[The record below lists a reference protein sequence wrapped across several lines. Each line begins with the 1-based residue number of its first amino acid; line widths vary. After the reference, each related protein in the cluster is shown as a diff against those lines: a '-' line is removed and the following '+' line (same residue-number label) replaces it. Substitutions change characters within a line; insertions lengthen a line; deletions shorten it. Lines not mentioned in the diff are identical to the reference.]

1 MIMNKGKIYQD
12 VSESIC
18 MEKVMSEKY
27 IELVSYLKGLKRVLV
42 AFSGGVDSTFLLK
55 AAKDALGDNAAAVT
69 VNSPYIPSWEIEEAK
84 EFTKKMG
91 IKHDFIKVGIIDE
104 IKNNPSDRCYLCK
117 KAVFS
122 MIKEKA
128 INEGFDYV
136 IDGTNLDDIKDY
148 RPGIKALN
156 ELEIVSPLLECKI
169 TKSEVREISK
179 DLNLLTWNKPAG
191 ACLLTRIPF
200 DTTLEIDDINR
211 IEKAE
216 KYLRD
221 KGIYAVRV
229 RSHGDLARI
238 EIDPTIREQLFNTD
252 FLDEISITLK
262 EYGFKY
268 VTIDAAGYKMGSLN
282 S

>member
-1 MIMNKGKIYQD
+1 MNKGKIYQD

-84 EFTKKMG
+84 EFTEKMG

-169 TKSEVREISK
+169 TKSEVREMSK
-179 DLNLLTWNKPAG
+179 DLSLLTWNKPAG

-200 DTTLEIDDINR
+200 DTRLEIDDINR

-221 KGIYAVRV
+221 KGIAAVRV

-238 EIDPTIREQLFNTD
+238 EIDPTIRDQLFNTD
-252 FLDEISITLK
+252 FLDEISIKLK

>member
-1 MIMNKGKIYQD
+1 MNKGKIYQD

-84 EFTKKMG
+84 EFTEKMG

-104 IKNNPSDRCYLCK
+104 IKNNPSNRCYLCK

-169 TKSEVREISK
+169 TKSEVREMSK
-179 DLNLLTWNKPAG
+179 DLSLLTWNKPAG

-200 DTTLEIDDINR
+200 DTRLEIDDINR

-221 KGIYAVRV
+221 KGIAAVRV

-238 EIDPTIREQLFNTD
+238 EIDPTIRDQLFNTD
-252 FLDEISITLK
+252 FLDEISIKLK

>member
-1 MIMNKGKIYQD
+1 MNKGKIYQD

-169 TKSEVREISK
+169 TKSEVREMSK
-179 DLNLLTWNKPAG
+179 DLSLLTWNKPAG

-200 DTTLEIDDINR
+200 DTRLEIDDINR

-221 KGIYAVRV
+221 KGIAAVRV

-238 EIDPTIREQLFNTD
+238 EIDPTIRDQLFNTD

>member
-1 MIMNKGKIYQD
+1 MNEGKIYQD

-84 EFTKKMG
+84 EFTEKMG

-169 TKSEVREISK
+169 TKSEVREMSK

>member
-1 MIMNKGKIYQD
+1 MNKGKIYQD
-12 VSESIC
+12 VSESIF

-42 AFSGGVDSTFLLK
+42 AFSGGVDSTFLLR

-84 EFTKKMG
+84 EFTEKMG

-169 TKSEVREISK
+169 TKSEVREMSK

-200 DTTLEIDDINR
+200 DTRLEIDDINR

-238 EIDPTIREQLFNTD
+238 EIDPTIRDQLFNTD
-252 FLDEISITLK
+252 FLDEISRKLK

>member
-1 MIMNKGKIYQD
+1 MNEGKIYQD

-169 TKSEVREISK
+169 TKSEVREMSK

>member
-1 MIMNKGKIYQD
+1 MNKGKIYQD

-169 TKSEVREISK
+169 TKSEVREMSK
-179 DLNLLTWNKPAG
+179 DLSLLTWNKPAG

-200 DTTLEIDDINR
+200 DTRLEIDDINR

-221 KGIYAVRV
+221 KGIAAVRV

-238 EIDPTIREQLFNTD
+238 EIDPTIREKLFNTD
-252 FLDEISITLK
+252 FLDEISRKLK

>member
-1 MIMNKGKIYQD
+1 MNKGKIYQD

-169 TKSEVREISK
+169 TKSEVREMSK

>member
-1 MIMNKGKIYQD
+1 MNKGRIYQD
-12 VSESIC
+12 VSDSIF

-84 EFTKKMG
+84 EFTEKMG

-117 KAVFS
+117 KALFS

-156 ELEIVSPLLECKI
+156 ELKIVSPLLECKI
-169 TKSEVREISK
+169 TKSDVREMSK

-200 DTTLEIDDINR
+200 DTRLEIDDINR

-221 KGIYAVRV
+221 KGIAAVRV

-238 EIDPTIREQLFNTD
+238 EIDPTIRDQLFNTD
-252 FLDEISITLK
+252 FLDEISRKLK

>member
-1 MIMNKGKIYQD
+1 MNKGKICQD
-12 VSESIC
+12 ESESIF

-42 AFSGGVDSTFLLK
+42 AFSGGVDSTFLLR

-84 EFTKKMG
+84 EFTDKMG

-169 TKSEVREISK
+169 TKSEVREMSK

-200 DTTLEIDDINR
+200 DTRLEIDDINR

-238 EIDPTIREQLFNTD
+238 EIDPTIRDQLFNTD
-252 FLDEISITLK
+252 FLDEISRKLK

>member
-1 MIMNKGKIYQD
+1 VNKGKICQD
-12 VSESIC
+12 ESESIF

-42 AFSGGVDSTFLLK
+42 AFSGGVDSTFLLR

-84 EFTKKMG
+84 EFTDKMG

-169 TKSEVREISK
+169 TKSEVREMSK

-200 DTTLEIDDINR
+200 DTRLEIDDINR

-238 EIDPTIREQLFNTD
+238 EIDPTIRDQLFNTD
-252 FLDEISITLK
+252 FLDEISRKLK

>member
-1 MIMNKGKIYQD
+1 
-12 VSESIC
+12 

-84 EFTKKMG
+84 EFTEKMG

-117 KAVFS
+117 KALFS

-169 TKSEVREISK
+169 TKSEVREMSK
-179 DLNLLTWNKPAG
+179 NLSLLTWNKPAG

-200 DTTLEIDDINR
+200 DTRLEIDDINR

-221 KGIYAVRV
+221 KGIAAVRV

-238 EIDPTIREQLFNTD
+238 EIDPTIRDQLFNTD
-252 FLDEISITLK
+252 FLDEISIKLK

>member
-1 MIMNKGKIYQD
+1 MNKGKIYQD
-12 VSESIC
+12 VSDSIC

-84 EFTKKMG
+84 EFTEKMG

-104 IKNNPSDRCYLCK
+104 IKNNPSNRCYLCK

-169 TKSEVREISK
+169 TKSEVREMSK
-179 DLNLLTWNKPAG
+179 DLSLLTWNKPAG

-200 DTTLEIDDINR
+200 DTRLEIDDINR

-221 KGIYAVRV
+221 KGIAAVRV

-238 EIDPTIREQLFNTD
+238 EIDPTIRDQLFNTD
-252 FLDEISITLK
+252 FLDEISIKLK

>member
-1 MIMNKGKIYQD
+1 MNKGRIYQD
-12 VSESIC
+12 VSDSIC

-84 EFTKKMG
+84 EFTEKMG

-117 KAVFS
+117 KALFS

-156 ELEIVSPLLECKI
+156 ELKIVSPLLECKI
-169 TKSEVREISK
+169 TKSDVREMSK

-200 DTTLEIDDINR
+200 DTRLEIDDINR

-221 KGIYAVRV
+221 KGIAAVRV

-238 EIDPTIREQLFNTD
+238 EIDPTIRDQLFNTD
-252 FLDEISITLK
+252 FLDEISRKLK